1 MRLQNLIWRK
11 IVMVTP
17 SAVATAPET
26 LGPPLLSLEEV
37 SEWTGTAK
45 STLYSMMSQRRG
57 PRSLKIG
64 RTLRFRPTDIQDWIN
79 ELASAREAGR

>member
-1 MRLQNLIWRK
+1 MTIAPPLTRT
-11 IVMVTP
+11 TP
-17 SAVATAPET
+17 EL

-37 SEWTGTAK
+37 SQWTGTAK

-64 RTLRFRPTDIQDWIN
+64 RTLRFRPADVEDWIE